1 MILPY
6 INNMNVCRSLGILML
21 CLILLLSNL
30 ANAAVPCCMMGDSDT
45 QQVQGESS
53 VDSAMEMPCH
63 EMADNEQ
70 KPSKDCNDCGCDHC
84 LQISL
89 LPNTINTGQDH
100 IEAVIHSDRP
110 IFYSKQRYAL
120 FHPPRLNS

>member
-1 MILPY
+1 
-6 INNMNVCRSLGILML
+6 MNLSRSLGILML
-21 CLILLLSNL
+21 CLSLLLSNL
-30 ANAAVPCCMMGDSDT
+30 ANAAVPCCMMGDSEA
-45 QQVQGESS
+45 QQVQSETT

-70 KPSKDCNDCGCDHC
+70 QSTNDCNDCGCDHC

-89 LPNTINTGQDH
+89 LPNVINAGQDH
-100 IEAVIHSDRP
+100 IEAAVHSDRL
-110 IFYSKQRYAL
+110 ILYSKQPYAL